1 MESGRMTVQG
11 RFSIASLLAGIGL
24 LLLGSGLINT
34 LLSLRAAAEHY
45 PDWLIG
51 LIMAAYFA
59 GFSLGTF
66 YCPHLINRVG
76 HIRAFAVFA
85 ALSAGL
91 IVLHAF
97 LVHPAIWLIARLV
110 FGGCVVGVY
119 MVVESWLNS
128 RTTNDQ
134 RGHVFALYSIV
145 TLGALAAGQFLLLAG
160 DITTMEL
167 FALAAALFSV
177 SLIPIALTNIPEPAP
192 VHVTRMDLKGL
203 YAIAPLAL
211 IASLLS
217 GLAGGAF
224 LALGPLFI
232 HDMGLLDGAVAMFIA
247 SAIAGGALFQWPIGR
262 WSDRIDRR
270 RVMAVVALGALLAA
284 GAMLGAREQ
293 TLGLLLCFTLLYG
306 GLAFSIY
313 PLCVAHANDKTEVG
327 ADSVGIAASLLL
339 AYGIGAT
346 AGPLLAGVAMQLFGT
361 RGLMGFLIICWLIL
375 EVSVLRSLL
384 KTAPVTVEE
393 KEAFILTARTSPVAL
408 EAQIE
413 AQQLSDDTSPG

>member
-1 MESGRMTVQG
+1 MMPQG
-11 RFSIASLLAGIGL
+11 RFSIVSLLAGIGL

-34 LLSLRAAAEHY
+34 LLSLRAAAERY

-85 ALSAGL
+85 ALGAGL
-91 IVLHAF
+91 IALHAF
-97 LVHPAIWLIARLV
+97 LVHPVTWLIARLV
-110 FGGCVVGVY
+110 FGGCMVGVY

-128 RTTNDQ
+128 RTSNDQ
-134 RGHVFALYSIV
+134 RGHVFAVYSIV

-160 DITTMEL
+160 DTTTMEL
-167 FALAAALFSV
+167 FALAAALFSI
-177 SLIPIALTNIPEPAP
+177 SLIPIALTNIAEPAP
-192 VHVTRMDLKGL
+192 VHVSRMDLKGL
-203 YAIAPLAL
+203 YAVAPLAL

-232 HDMGLLDGAVAMFIA
+232 RDLGRLDGAVAMFIA

-270 RVMAVVALGALLAA
+270 RVMGLIALGAFLAA
-284 GAMLGAREQ
+284 GAMLGVRERS
-293 TLGLLLCFTLLYG
+293 LGLLLCFTLLYG

-313 PLCVAHANDKTEVG
+313 PLSVAHANDKTDIG

-346 AGPLLAGVAMQLFGT
+346 AGPLLAGVAMQVSGA
-361 RGLMGFLIICWLIL
+361 RALMGYLIICWLIL
-375 EVSVLRSLL
+375 VVAVLRSLSQ
-384 KTAPVTVEE
+384 TAPVARED
-393 KEAFILTARTSPVAL
+393 KEAFILTARTTPVAL

-413 AQQLSDDTSPG
+413 AQQTIHEGSTRQP